1 MKQTTAKTVEDV
13 LNWIET
19 TPHHYAAAWASAS
32 ASAASGCGSGRPTM
46 GRQAEI
52 AGLRRTI
59 AAQEAWGKFSVRNH
73 NRLAQLEA
81 EERTERW
88 GFDWQKL
95 AFWLLALAYCGL
107 FWWQA
112 FSQIWGLAQTALRAI
127 IG

>member
-1 MKQTTAKTVEDV
+1 M
-13 LNWIET
+13 
-19 TPHHYAAAWASAS
+19 S
-32 ASAASGCGSGRPTM
+32 
-46 GRQAEI
+46 RQAEI
-52 AGLRRTI
+52 IQLRETI
-59 AAQEAWGKFSVRNH
+59 RAQEAWGKFSACSANQ
-73 NRLAQLEA
+73 LAQLEA
-81 EERTERW
+81 EERAERW